1 MLPQPSLLSLQE
13 QLVASGRQVL
23 PLTSVTDLEPG
34 DLVGVAHAPLLSVPF
49 GALQRATHAAEPHH
63 GQIADCHVSA
73 VTRSPDTSEAAS
85 PVMSP
90 LPALLEALN
99 LDQRSSFLRV

>member
-34 DLVGVAHAPLLSVPF
+34 DLVGVAHAPLFRVPLN
-49 GALQRATHAAEPHH
+49 ALQHATHAADPHP
-63 GQIADCHVSA
+63 GQTAARQVSI
-73 VTRSPDTSEAAS
+73 V
-85 PVMSP
+85 
-90 LPALLEALN
+90 L
-99 LDQRSSFLRV
+99 SSLATG